1 MEGHAGVGGRIF
13 LRTFLHSFVLII
25 TDVEVQEVKIM
36 NSRMVDFAPFKRL
49 FLWPAQDE

>member
-1 MEGHAGVGGRIF
+1 MHWVGSSTF
-13 LRTFLHSFVLII
+13 LRTFFHSFVLIVA
-25 TDVEVQEVKIM
+25 DVEVQEVKIM